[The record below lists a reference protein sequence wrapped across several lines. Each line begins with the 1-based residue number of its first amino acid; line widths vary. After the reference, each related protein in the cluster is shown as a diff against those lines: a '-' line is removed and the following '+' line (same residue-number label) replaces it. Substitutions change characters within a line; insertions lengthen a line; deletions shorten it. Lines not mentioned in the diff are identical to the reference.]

1 MSDEAASRSAKSGL
15 DGRGVAHKRTVLG
28 GDCCSSSDPGNACCS
43 ILYGIFGNSA
53 SVAGRRDRRR
63 EPQAIRNAFERRI
76 SADYITSVSSKDLEI
91 RKNGAGAWEARV
103 AYEKVVP
110 LVANVSLLFSFE
122 AKAPR

>member
-1 MSDEAASRSAKSGL
+1 MMQQVGVRKLARMRGASLTSVLFWGVIAGAAVILAMRVVPFYTEYSAIQRALQAAVTEG
-15 DGRGVAHKRTVLG
+15 
-28 GDCCSSSDPGNACCS
+28 
-43 ILYGIFGNSA
+43 
-53 SVAGRRDRRR
+53 
-63 EPQAIRNAFERRI
+63 EPQAIRSAFERRI

-110 LVANVSLLFSFE
+110 LVANISLLFSFE